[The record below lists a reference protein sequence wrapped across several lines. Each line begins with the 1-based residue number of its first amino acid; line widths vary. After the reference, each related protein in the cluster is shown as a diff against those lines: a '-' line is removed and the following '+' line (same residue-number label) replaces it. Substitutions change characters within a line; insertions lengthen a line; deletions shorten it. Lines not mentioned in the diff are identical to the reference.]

1 MENINWQPATQTLVT
16 VPWEELLGDLPLA
29 RKLVEEIMEG
39 FSWGDNTVS
48 LLEPASLAEDLV
60 NYVGVFM
67 QQVHS
72 LKPALGLETTNQ
84 YYRLL
89 SRLVICEDSG
99 FLIDLDHWV
108 IDSEEY

>member
-1 MENINWQPATQTLVT
+1 MENINWQPATQTFVT
-16 VPWEELLGDLPLA
+16 VSWEELLEDLPLA

-60 NYVGVFM
+60 NYV
-67 QQVHS
+67 QVLILPKAKGS
-72 LKPALGLETTNQ
+72 LDLETTNQ

-89 SRLVICEDSG
+89 SRLTICEDSG

-108 IDSEEY
+108 IDSEE

>member
-60 NYVGVFM
+60 NYVGVL
-67 QQVHS
+67 VREGT
-72 LKPALGLETTNQ
+72 LDLETTNQ

-89 SRLVICEDSG
+89 SRLTICEDSG

-108 IDSEEY
+108 IDSEE

>member
-1 MENINWQPATQTLVT
+1 MENINWQPATWTLVT

-60 NYVGVFM
+60 NYVGVL
-67 QQVHS
+67 VREGT
-72 LKPALGLETTNQ
+72 LDLETTNQ

-108 IDSEEY
+108 IDSEE